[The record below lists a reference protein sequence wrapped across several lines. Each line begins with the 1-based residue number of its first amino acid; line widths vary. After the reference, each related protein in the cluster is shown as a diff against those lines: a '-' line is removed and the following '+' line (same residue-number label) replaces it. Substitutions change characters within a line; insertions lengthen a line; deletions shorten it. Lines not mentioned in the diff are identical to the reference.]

1 MMKGR
6 KKRSRKKIKVA
17 VIESVENLGYGIE
30 GGEDSV
36 EGLVGAAGEALAP

>member
-17 VIESVENLGYGIE
+17 VIEIVEKPGYRIE